1 MNPAMQTTPQSSPQS
16 SPPTQ
21 PQAIASQV
29 FKGAL
34 LSLVAGYVDV
44 VGFIALFG
52 LFTAHVTGNFVML
65 GVALAHATGG
75 VLSKLLAL
83 PVFALSVATTKI
95 AVDAMQARGRPPLP
109 PLLVTQGLLLAA
121 FMLAGCLASPM
132 ASPDMPSAIA
142 TGMLGV
148 AAMAV
153 QNAQSRIVLTDH
165 VPTTIMTGNSTQV
178 IIDLVELR
186 SASADKV
193 AAAKNR
199 LRKMVPAI
207 AAFAAGAVSGA
218 YAYVQASYWCLAV
231 PILILLALAYS
242 YRAGPAASL
251 AGRQA

>member
-1 MNPAMQTTPQSSPQS
+1 MNPAMPTTPQS

-29 FKGAL
+29 FKGAM

-75 VLSKLLAL
+75 VLAKLLAL
-83 PVFALSVATTKI
+83 PVFALSVAATKI
-95 AVDAMQARGRPPLP
+95 AVDTMQARGRPPLP

-121 FMLAGCLASPM
+121 FMLAGCVASPM
-132 ASPDMPSAIA
+132 VSPDMPSAIA